1 MRVLGLDP
9 GTVVLGYGL
18 VATDGELVRAVENGV
33 LTAPRSVDRVGR
45 LSLMH
50 EQVKVLLERLRP
62 DEVAVEEPF
71 VGKNVASALAIGE
84 ARGAVLVAVVG
95 RGLPVFQYS
104 PAKVKSAV
112 SGYGRGDKEQVRRMV
127 SLQLGLTEP
136 PASTDASDALAIA
149 LCHVMEMR
157 VRRIIAAQGKG

>member
-71 VGKNVASALAIGE
+71 VGLNVRSAMAVGQAQGLALLAAA
-84 ARGAVLVAVVG
+84 ARGIEAARYTPTQAKYAVAGHG
-95 RGLPVFQYS
+95 RAS
-104 PAKVKSAV
+104 
-112 SGYGRGDKEQVRRMV
+112 KEQVQQAVVMHLNLSTV
-127 SLQLGLTEP
+127 PEP
-136 PASTDASDALAIA
+136 EDAADALAVA
-149 LCHVMEMR
+149 LCHCQAMR
-157 VRRIIAAQGKG
+157 GLVLVNS